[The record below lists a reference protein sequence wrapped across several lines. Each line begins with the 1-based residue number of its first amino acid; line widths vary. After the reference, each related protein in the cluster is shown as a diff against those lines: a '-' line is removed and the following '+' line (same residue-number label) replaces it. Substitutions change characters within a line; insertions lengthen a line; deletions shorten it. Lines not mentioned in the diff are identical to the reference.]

1 MKKVKN
7 IFMGIL
13 LVAGIVTGFSAS
25 PANADPCSASD
36 PCMTFAE
43 VDSSNVVV
51 NIIVCQPSVCGAS
64 GSWAGVHPGNGNR
77 LVPQVAANP
86 VTHENMGGYLNGP
99 GNSQVTESNGTF
111 TLNGD
116 AGPIV
121 RTKVIETNEET
132 TIVNTVVN
140 STGAKGFSYEDTVS
154 DPSSINMRPV
164 NELPNNTGAQVNI
177 TNINKEDN
185 SQISINESFEER
197 VSESNFENTI
207 NYKYSSDIDLM
218 TLININWDLIL
229 EFLDIWFLK

>member
-140 STGAKGFSYEDTVS
+140 STGPKGFSYEDTVS

>member
-1 MKKVKN
+1 MKTKSK
-7 IFMGIL
+7 IFTLALI
-13 LVAGIVTGFSAS
+13 ISSAFFIS
-25 PANADPCSASD
+25 TTPASAAECSAED

-51 NIIVCQPSVCGAS
+51 NVIVCQPSVCGSS
-64 GSWAGVHPGNGNR
+64 GSWAGVHPGNGNK

-86 VTHENMGGYLNGP
+86 VTHENMGGYRNGP

-140 STGAKGFSYEDTVS
+140 STGAKAFSYEDTVS

-164 NELPNNTGAQVNI
+164 NELPNNTEAQVNI
-177 TNINKEDN
+177 TNINKTDN
-185 SQISINESFEER
+185 SQISVNESFEQR
-197 VSESNFENTI
+197 ISESTFEDTLI
-207 NYKYSSDIDLM
+207 SKYSFNIDLM
-218 TLININWDLIL
+218 TLININLDLIL